1 MDEMDTEQTVEPGI
15 DEMDDEMTDDDGEG
29 RDGADESRGED
40 A

>member
-1 MDEMDTEQTVEPGI
+1 MGEMDIERTVEPSI
-15 DEMDDEMTDDDGEG
+15 DEMTDDDGEG